1 MIAIPYYETS
11 NFCFSNFSAHT
22 VEFKGIL
29 FPTAEHAFH
38 AQKFSEEM
46 REQIRSCGSP
56 LAAWEMAR
64 ELKPQRR
71 EDWNDVKVEILTDI
85 IRSKVNQ
92 HQEVKDA
99 LLATG
104 SEDIVEVNPNDD
116 FWGNGA
122 DGNGQNHTGKILMKI
137 RTELATQSSLS

>member
-1 MIAIPYYETS
+1 MITIPYYETS
-11 NFCFSNFSAHT
+11 NFCFSNFSAHA
-22 VEFKGIL
+22 VEFNGIKY
-29 FPTAEHAFH
+29 PTAEHAFH
-38 AQKFSEEM
+38 AQKFSNKEVCE
-46 REQIRSCGSP
+46 RIRNCGSP
-56 LAAWEMAR
+56 LAAWELAH

-71 EDWNDVKVEILTDI
+71 QDWDDVKVEILTEI
-85 IRSKVNQ
+85 VRSKVSQ
-92 HQEVKDA
+92 HPEVKNA

-137 RTELATQSSLS
+137 RKELAS